1 MTFDNKKK
9 AIKLRFSSFLMVI
22 AVIVIILMMVYT
34 RITEPLENAG
44 ISKNLL
50 ILIVVGLLI
59 LVGVWRYILD
69 LHYIYYSDEG
79 RDITIRFY
87 SLRPFTSSKNAVVID
102 KEKFQGYKIKKVL
115 FGIKPYIILSVR
127 NNFDKIVQYPPIS
140 LSGLNKKQRNK
151 LLGSLK
157 KL

>member
-22 AVIVIILMMVYT
+22 AAIVIILILVYT

-44 ISKNLL
+44 ISKNAL
-50 ILIVVGLLI
+50 ILAVVGLLI
-59 LVGVWRYILD
+59 CVWVWRYILD
-69 LHYIYYSDEG
+69 LHYIYFSDDG
-79 RDITIRFY
+79 TDITIRFY

-102 KEKFQGYKIKKVL
+102 KERFQGYKIKKVL
-115 FGIKPYIILSVR
+115 FGFKPYIILSVS
-127 NNFDKIVQYPPIS
+127 NNFDKTVQYPPIS

-151 LLGSLK
+151 MLKSLK